1 MQLNKDNANLIR
13 SFMELDIN
21 NLPDILKA
29 GFSLNKELIEDL
41 SLDLDS
47 KVIIIRTTISFYQ
60 KYFTMYTNYER
71 DYNNLID
78 FISDINFIIV
88 AYKVSCDYYELG

>member
-1 MQLNKDNANLIR
+1 
-13 SFMELDIN
+13 MELDIN